1 MLDPSTD
8 RALSARLATEQ
19 ARCRLPSVVAGLVR
33 ASELVWSGAAG
44 SLDGRAGGPVP
55 SSDTQYRLGSI
66 SKTFVAVEVL
76 RLRDA
81 GALDLGDRID
91 VHLPEIGAEVAAVT
105 IAQLLTH
112 TSGLQAETNG
122 PWWERTA
129 GGTWEDLLAA
139 GPARRFT
146 PGTTHHYSNVGYA
159 VLGELVSRLRQ
170 TPWTEAVR
178 SGILVPLGMTRT
190 TTRPVPPAAP
200 GWAVHPRA
208 DLVHVEPEHDA
219 GALGP
224 AGQLWSTVE
233 DMVAWSAFVAGDT
246 AGVLEPATLREM
258 LHPAAV
264 SDVPGAPWSVA
275 HGLGWQVWNIDGHRY
290 AGHGGSMPGFL
301 AQLRVDLETGDGL
314 VLMTNA
320 TGGLGTAGADL
331 LDLLAERE
339 PVTPTPWSA
348 RAAQIDLLDLTG
360 PWFWGTAAFTASLR
374 GDDLVLGEP
383 GTGRGSRFR
392 RYTSG
397 DADGPWIGLD
407 GYFRGEPLVVR
418 RSPDGRPLSLDIASF
433 VLTRTPYD
441 PAVDPPGG
449 LDGTWH

>member
-1 MLDPSTD
+1 MSLDPSTT
-8 RALSARLATEQ
+8 RALTARLTAEQ

-33 ASELVWSGAAG
+33 GGRLVWSGAVG
-44 SLDGRAGGPVP
+44 SLDARAGGPAP

-81 GALDLGDRID
+81 GALDLADRIGS
-91 VHLPEIGAEVAAVT
+91 HLLEVGPEVGQVS

-112 TSGLQAETNG
+112 TSGLQAETNSD
-122 PWWERTA
+122 WWERTA
-129 GGTWEDLLAA
+129 GGSWEDLLAA
-139 GPARRFT
+139 GLTRRFT

-170 TPWTEAVR
+170 VPWAEAVR
-178 SGILVPLGMTRT
+178 TGILEPLGMTRT
-190 TTRPVPPAAP
+190 TPRPVAPAAP
-200 GWAVHPRA
+200 GWAVHPLA

-246 AGVLEPATLREM
+246 ADVLAPATLREM
-258 LHPAAV
+258 LRPAAV
-264 SDVPGAPWSVA
+264 SDVPGAPWTVS

-301 AQLRVDLETGDGL
+301 AQLRVDLDSGDGL

-320 TGGLGTAGADL
+320 TSGLGTAGADL

-339 PVTPTPWSA
+339 PVDPAPWSA
-348 RAAQIDLLDLTG
+348 HVEQVDLLDLTG
-360 PWFWGTAAFTASLR
+360 PWFWGTASFTATLR

-392 RYTSG
+392 RSEVPG
-397 DADGPWIGLD
+397 RDEWIGLD
-407 GYFRGEPLVVR
+407 GYYRGESLTITR
-418 RSPDGRPLSLDIASF
+418 GADGRPTSLDVATF
-433 VLTRTPYD
+433 LFTRTPYD
-441 PAVDPPGG
+441 PAVDAPGG